1 MGFCDRDFAMV
12 KATSYDN
19 VNTNIKTI
27 RSYAAS
33 STLIL
38 MKYYNMDKFG
48 KRTKCILRNKCAK
61 LDLTLLFK

>member
-1 MGFCDRDFAMV
+1 MV

-19 VNTNIKTI
+19 VNKNIKT
-27 RSYAAS
+27 RSSYASS

-38 MKYYNMDKFG
+38 MKYYNMDKFC

-61 LDLTLLFK
+61 LDLISLFK